1 MSLLIR
7 EKFTPPEVSNSQS
20 KRAVVTQ
27 KMIQKQEKA
36 CYGEKEKKLSYKF
49 VKKVMNIAKRPSF
62 QEIFVTKTGKW

>member
-49 VKKVMNIAKRPSF
+49 VKKLM
-62 QEIFVTKTGKW
+62 